1 MNAHQHF
8 EELASRAQRQ
18 NESIGP
24 AFWIFAAGTTL
35 AIGASITWLL
45 TRPEA
50 HPQPQPEAA
59 VVAEAEAEL
68 ESRTPM
74 ERHNALRRRGPT
86 TAAMEPSPRAE
97 N

>member
-1 MNAHQHF
+1 MNSHQHF
-8 EELASRAQRQ
+8 EELAERARAQY
-18 NESIGP
+18 ESTG
-24 AFWIFAAGTTL
+24 AGFWIFAIGTTL
-35 AIGASITWLL
+35 AIGASIAWLL

-59 VVAEAEAEL
+59 VVAEPAPEP

-74 ERHNALRRRGPT
+74 ERHNALRRRGPS
-86 TAAMEPSPRAE
+86 TAAIERAPRAE